1 MHQLYRLAQTIICA
15 GVVCSSATG
24 CFMVPFVQA
33 FKESGF
39 TAEDR
44 MTLLAPK
51 VKKFSDARVFG
62 NKTDALALVTPE
74 ARLEVSKQLREGSE
88 HERIVK
94 SQIEE
99 VEWIDDA
106 RKARLIMK
114 VESYKVN
121 QLVVNTTVEEQVW
134 EFNTVDGWML
144 SSRTKLE
151 G

>member
-1 MHQLYRLAQTIICA
+1 M
-15 GVVCSSATG
+15 TG

-39 TAEDR
+39 TEGDR
-44 MTLLAPK
+44 MALLGPK

-62 NKTDALALVTPE
+62 NKTDALALVVPE
-74 ARLEVSKQLREGSE
+74 SRLDISRQLKEGGD

-99 VEWIDDA
+99 VEWLDDA
-106 RKARLIMK
+106 HKARVIIK
-114 VESYKVN
+114 VESFKLN
-121 QLVVNTTVEEQVW
+121 QLVVNTTVEEQNW
-134 EFNTVDGWML
+134 EFFTADGWML